1 MRVGPLAAAS
11 DVLADFG
18 RTLED
23 ACRASGVSARLLR
36 DPDSVISFEDCGRFL
51 QAGAALSGA
60 PHFGLLVGVAAT
72 PSSLGLVGFL
82 AQHAPTVRSAL
93 ANLSAFMHH
102 QGRGLL
108 ILVDEKDDVV
118 TLNCMVLHAQ
128 VTGLVQTS
136 EMALGVAWTTLKAIC
151 GPDWRAIQVYL
162 SRSRP
167 EEAGPYRNLL
177 EAPVRFDSE
186 EAGIEFPTSWLD
198 RPVPGSDKALYR
210 FLRGQIEAAEELT
223 EHSMSEEVSR
233 IIRTR
238 LQDSD
243 LSVDAVAAAMSFN
256 RRTLSRR
263 LAAEGVSFSSLL
275 AAVRYDV
282 AKRLLRSTAI
292 PLSEIALS
300 LGYSEASAF
309 TRAFREWSGA
319 SPQQWRTDNQS
330 PLARVSKALKPQG
343 AVGASPQADRPGLTP
358 DQ

>member
-1 MRVGPLAAAS
+1 M
-11 DVLADFG
+11 
-18 RTLED
+18 
-23 ACRASGVSARLLR
+23 
-36 DPDSVISFEDCGRFL
+36 
-51 QAGAALSGA
+51 
-60 PHFGLLVGVAAT
+60 
-72 PSSLGLVGFL
+72 
-82 AQHAPTVRSAL
+82 
-93 ANLSAFMHH
+93 
-102 QGRGLL
+102 
-108 ILVDEKDDVV
+108 V
-118 TLNCMVLHAQ
+118 TLNCMALHAQ
-128 VTGLVQTS
+128 ATGLNQTS

-167 EEAGPYRNLL
+167 EEAGPYRHLL

-330 PLARVSKALKPQG
+330 PLARVAKASEAGRDL
-343 AVGASPQADRPGLTP
+343 ASPPRRQLRLTP